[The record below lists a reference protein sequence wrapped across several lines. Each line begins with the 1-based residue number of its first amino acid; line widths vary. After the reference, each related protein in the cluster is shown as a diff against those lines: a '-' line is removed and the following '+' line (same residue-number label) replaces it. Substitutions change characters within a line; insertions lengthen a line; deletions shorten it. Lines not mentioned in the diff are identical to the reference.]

1 LIVADDNERPV
12 LDYAPPPP
20 PLKRR
25 DSLEYYREPPIS
37 ESIWGIRQIV
47 IFIICLAVALF
58 VIINFINRL
67 FRPLSG

>member
-1 LIVADDNERPV
+1 MADGNKQPV

-37 ESIWGIRQIV
+37 ENIWGIRQIV
-47 IFIICLAVALF
+47 LFIICLVATLAL
-58 VIINFINRL
+58 ILRL
-67 FRPLSG
+67 VSHLLGPPNP